1 MDFQRRDLGTDPAV
15 TGVLP
20 RPPHLTPAG
29 RDRMRIA
36 VDARQVYRSQ
46 RRGIGKTLIDLY
58 AKLAE
63 RRPTWQF
70 TLFHQHAAAVP
81 RLAAFANLSK
91 AGIDFPGLTRFNL
104 WEQAVLPVSA
114 LAARADVL
122 HAPAN
127 TGPRRSGV
135 PVVVNIHD
143 LIPLDMAPDAAAT
156 HAWLAQVRRAAAG
169 ARHVLTGSEYTKARL
184 VEVLGV
190 PAAKVTVNFW
200 APDQA
205 IRRVEDPAELTAVRG
220 RYGLAPG
227 EQYVF
232 GFGAADPRK
241 NTAELVRA
249 YARLPAGLRREFR
262 LLLVGIQAEALPG
275 FRELAAGLGLGDRVV
290 FHGYMAEEDL
300 SGVLS
305 GAAVLGF
312 PSRNEGFGLPILDAF
327 VCGTPVL
334 TGNRTSLP
342 EVAGDAAV
350 MVNPDDPDDLA
361 DGLRRL
367 LADES
372 LRRDLRAR
380 GFERSALFT
389 WDRTADTVAGVF
401 QRVAEGTL

>member
-1 MDFQRRDLGTDPAV
+1 MSSAGAPV
-15 TGVLP
+15 
-20 RPPHLTPAG
+20 RPPPVPPPG
-29 RDRMRIA
+29 RDRLRVA
-36 VDARQVYRSQ
+36 VDARQVFRAQ

-63 RRPTWQF
+63 RRPAWRF
-70 TLFHQHAAAVP
+70 TLLYQQAEAVP
-81 RLAAFANLSK
+81 RLAAFANL
-91 AGIDFPGLTRFNL
+91 AAARIDFAGLNRFDL
-104 WEQAVLPVSA
+104 WERAVLPVAA

-135 PVVVNIHD
+135 PVVVHIHD
-143 LIPLDMAPDAAAT
+143 LIPLDAAPGAAET
-156 HAWLAQVRRAAAG
+156 HVWLGRVRRVAAG
-169 ARHVLTGSEYTKARL
+169 ARHILTPSAYSKARL

-190 PAAKVTVNFW
+190 PAAKVTVNPW
-200 APDQA
+200 APDLA
-205 IRRVEDPAELTAVRG
+205 IRRVEDPAELNAVRA
-220 RYGLAPG
+220 RYGLAANEP
-227 EQYVF
+227 YVF
-232 GFGAADPRK
+232 GFGAADARK
-241 NTAELVRA
+241 NTAGLVRA
-249 YARLPAGLRREFR
+249 YARLPAGLRRDFR

-275 FRELAAGLGLGDRVV
+275 FRALAAGLGLGDRAL
-290 FHGYMAEEDL
+290 FHGYMPDEDL

-350 MVNPDDPDDLA
+350 LVDPDDDDALA

-367 LADES
+367 LSDAG
-372 LRRDLRAR
+372 LRRDLQAR
-380 GFERSALFT
+380 GFERSRLFT
-389 WDRTADTVAGVF
+389 WERTADAVAGVF
-401 QRVAEGTL
+401 ERVAEGTL